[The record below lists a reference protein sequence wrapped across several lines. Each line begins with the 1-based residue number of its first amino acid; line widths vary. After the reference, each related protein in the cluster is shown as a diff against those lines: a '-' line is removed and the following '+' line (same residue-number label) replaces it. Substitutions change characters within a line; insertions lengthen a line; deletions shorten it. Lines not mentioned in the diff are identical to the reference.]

1 MKTKELAALSCAVFA
16 VFAFAA
22 PATADEIT
30 DWPNGL
36 GDKRVHAME
45 APEAPLTGGMQTDMT
60 QYTQAAPFHW
70 DGSEAISGV
79 SWWALIDESYEPEDF
94 TFDVTYYD
102 QASQLAPTQPDN
114 AVEEFSF
121 DNPDSESWEASDGYD
136 GYHFGGT
143 HGSIL
148 ADQPGWYWL
157 SVSAEGPDGADNIHW
172 ALAGDSGSWQAGP
185 ARWRPS
191 DDAAWTRPILGE
203 DPDGYGSIDRQLASS
218 VHVVP
223 EPATISL
230 LGLGLAGLT
239 VWRRRR

>member
-1 MKTKELAALSCAVFA
+1 MKMKELTALTLAVFA
-16 VFAFAA
+16 IVAFAA
-22 PATADEIT
+22 PAGADVVT
-30 DWPNGL
+30 DWPNEL
-36 GDKRVHAME
+36 GDKRVHSME
-45 APEAPLTGGMQTDMT
+45 APETPLTDGMQTDMT
-60 QYTQAAPFHW
+60 QFTQAAPFHW

-79 SWWALIDESYEPEDF
+79 SWWALIDESHEPDDF
-94 TFDVTYYD
+94 TFNVTYYD

-121 DNPDSESWEASDGYD
+121 DSPDSEPWEAIDGYN

-143 HGSIL
+143 HPSIL
-148 ADQPGWYWL
+148 ANQPGWYWL
-157 SVSAEGPDGADNIHW
+157 SVSADGPEGIHW
-172 ALAGDSGSWQAGP
+172 ALAGDSGSWAAGP

-191 DDAAWTRPILGE
+191 DEAAWTRPILGE
-203 DPDGYGSIDRQLASS
+203 DPEGHGYIDRQLASS

-230 LGLGLAGLT
+230 LGIGLAGLT